1 MSRRAIV
8 IHPPF
13 LEPHRPPISC
23 AIIGEVFRINGFDV
37 SVIDLNIEL
46 FHELGADQYYD
57 CQNNHSIMQ
66 EDQVQR
72 KAIDKIFAQ
81 HLTKEKFA
89 EVEFVA
95 VSCFSYWNI
104 RMTED
109 ICRYLRNICNSK
121 IVIGGPGLEYYESGK
136 RLWQEKL
143 ADYYVVGEGEI
154 AIEQIIKGHTKIA
167 GVNGEPQE
175 QIENIENLPLPNYGF
190 FDLNRYDWLL
200 DAPDVLIYGSRG
212 CVRKCTFCDIQH
224 YWPKFRWRTG
234 ISIADEMISNYE
246 KYGVRYFYF
255 ADSLVNGNLKEF
267 EKFSERLAS
276 YKENFF
282 RWAGYAI
289 VRPKGQHSANHFDV
303 IKASGAWQWAVGVE
317 TGVDRIRFEMKKK
330 FTNEDIEWHLEQCQ
344 RIGLR
349 NLFLMIPTW
358 HTETLEEHQQYLEI
372 FPRWKHFAVDGTI
385 LGLSLT
391 STVDM
396 MPTAPVGKLE
406 GIEYFF
412 DPVISENNPKL
423 RGMAWLNPRNPG
435 LTHKEKFRRTLA
447 VYDTAIQNQW
457 PLHNRISKLMELK
470 TTMEGLS
477 SKVRAK

>member
-1 MSRRAIV
+1 MQKKAIV

-23 AIIGEVFRINGFDV
+23 AIIAEVFRLNNFDV
-37 SVIDLNIEL
+37 TAIDLNIEL
-46 FHELGADQYYD
+46 FHELGSDKYYD

-66 EDQVQR
+66 ETEIQKD
-72 KAIDKIFAQ
+72 AINKIFSLY
-81 HLTKEKFA
+81 LTPDAFA
-89 EVEFVA
+89 DIDFVA
-95 VSCFSYWNI
+95 ISCFSYWNI

-109 ICRYLRNICNSK
+109 ICRHIRSICQSK
-121 IVIGGPGLEYYESGK
+121 IIIGGPGLEYKQAGQRIYD
-136 RLWQEKL
+136 QKL
-143 ADYYVVGEGEI
+143 TDYYVVGEGEI
-154 AIEQIIKGHTKIA
+154 ALDSIIKGLDNIA
-167 GVNGEPQE
+167 GVNGNPPE
-175 QIENIENLPLPNYGF
+175 QINDIENLPLPNYGF
-190 FDLNRYDWLL
+190 FDLNKYDWLL

-212 CVRKCTFCDIQH
+212 CVRKCTFCDIEH
-224 YWPKFRWRTG
+224 YWPKFRYRSG
-234 ISIADEMISNYE
+234 VSIAEEMISNYE
-246 KYGVRYFYF
+246 RFGVRYFYF
-255 ADSLVNGNLKEF
+255 ADSLVNGTLKEF

-289 VRPKGQHSANHFDV
+289 VRPRGQHSANHFDV
-303 IKASGAWQWAVGVE
+303 VKASGAWQWAVGIE
-317 TGVDRIRFEMKKK
+317 SGVDRIRFEMKKK
-330 FTNEDIEWHLEQCQ
+330 FTNDDIDWHLEQCQ

-358 HTETLEEHQQYLEI
+358 HTETLEEHNQYLEV

-385 LGLSLT
+385 LGLGLT

-406 GIEYFF
+406 GKEYFF
-412 DPVISENNPKL
+412 DPIISTDNLKL
-423 RGMAWLNPRNPG
+423 RGMSWLNPRNPG

-457 PLHNRISKLMELK
+457 PLHDRVAKLMELK
-470 TTMEGLS
+470 SNMQGIA
-477 SKVRAK
+477 SKLRAK